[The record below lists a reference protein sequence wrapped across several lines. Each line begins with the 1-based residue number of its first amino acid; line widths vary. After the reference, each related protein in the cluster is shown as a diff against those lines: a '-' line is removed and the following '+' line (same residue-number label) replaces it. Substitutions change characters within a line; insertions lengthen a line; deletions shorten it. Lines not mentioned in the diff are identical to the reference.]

1 MTGRCLMW
9 SCITNF
15 FTYET
20 TKSVVVKS
28 WTIGI
33 INRIVQLIIISYF
46 VGWVFLWEKAY
57 QVRDTAIES
66 SVMTKV
72 KGFGNYNNRVMDVAD
87 YVTPTQ
93 GGSVFCIITK
103 MITTE
108 NQVQGYCPE
117 VRYEATMRKSRE
129 SRTLEIELTDSAEW
143 ENTGRKKL
151 NDEKGVPMSSSSLSL

>member
-1 MTGRCLMW
+1 GARRSRQEGQIDDQSECT
-9 SCITNF
+9 
-15 FTYET
+15 
-20 TKSVVVKS
+20 
-28 WTIGI
+28 
-33 INRIVQLIIISYF
+33 NRIQGKDLKPDWVIFGEFELSTRAISEHQGL
-46 VGWVFLWEKAY
+46 VRCCWVFLWEKAY

-117 VRYEATMRKSRE
+117 VIFSIMKVSGFPMFNYLTCCSFQDNIQI
-129 SRTLEIELTDSAEW
+129 LERIPSA
-143 ENTGRKKL
+143 NPKKI
-151 NDEKGVPMSSSSLSL
+151 